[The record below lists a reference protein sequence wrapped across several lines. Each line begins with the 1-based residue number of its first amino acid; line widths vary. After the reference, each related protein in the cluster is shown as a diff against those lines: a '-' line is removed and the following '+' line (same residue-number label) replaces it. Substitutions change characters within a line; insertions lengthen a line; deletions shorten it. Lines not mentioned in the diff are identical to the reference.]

1 MSQRKKIALVGAG
14 NIGGELAALA
24 ARQELGDVW
33 LFDIPEKLGLAQGK
47 ALDLEQNGAV
57 LGYDAAIRGTADWDD
72 LAGSDVVI
80 VTAGIPRKPGMSRD
94 DLLSVNLK
102 IIRSV
107 AGNLRTRCPNAFVI
121 VVSNPLDAMVYAM
134 KEVTGFPPER
144 VVGMAG
150 VLDSA
155 RLQLFL
161 AQAAGVAV
169 KDVRAM
175 VLGGHGDTMVP
186 VPSYCT
192 INGIPVRQL
201 VSADKLTAIFERTR
215 NGGAEVVKLMGT
227 SAYYAPAASAIQMAR
242 AFLHDEK
249 RLIPCAAFLRGE
261 YGYQDLYIG
270 VPVILGGSGVEKVVE
285 IALEPGEKQML
296 DNSAKAVRE
305 LIEASK
311 RLLVCRN
318 AVADL
323 PASPGPEAIIRALGS
338 PIVHSCRTP
347 RARRTRGRAPISR
360 RTSFSLVARARY
372 GGHGQRAHSPR
383 SVDGSPGFT

>member
-1 MSQRKKIALVGAG
+1 
-14 NIGGELAALA
+14 
-24 ARQELGDVW
+24 
-33 LFDIPEKLGLAQGK
+33 
-47 ALDLEQNGAV
+47 V
-57 LGYDAAIRGTADWDD
+57 LGYDASIRGTSNWDD
-72 LAGSDVVI
+72 LTGADVVI
-80 VTAGIPRKPGMSRD
+80 VTAGVPRKPGMSRD
-94 DLLSVNLK
+94 DLLSINLK

-107 AGNLRTRCPNAFVI
+107 AENLRTRCPNAFVI

-134 KEVTGFPPER
+134 KETTGFPPER

-150 VLDSA
+150 ILDSA

-192 INGIPVRQL
+192 VNGIPVRQL
-201 VSADKLTAIFERTR
+201 VAADKLAAIIERTR
-215 NGGAEVVKLMGT
+215 NGGAELVKLMGT

-249 RLIPCAAFLRGE
+249 RLVPCAAYLRGE

-270 VPVILGGSGVEKVVE
+270 VPAILGGKGVEKIVE
-285 IALEPGEKQML
+285 IALDPSEKQML
-296 DNSAKAVRE
+296 DNSAKAVRD

-311 RLLVCRN
+311 NL
-318 AVADL
+318 
-323 PASPGPEAIIRALGS
+323 
-338 PIVHSCRTP
+338 
-347 RARRTRGRAPISR
+347 
-360 RTSFSLVARARY
+360 
-372 GGHGQRAHSPR
+372 
-383 SVDGSPGFT
+383 

>member
-1 MSQRKKIALVGAG
+1 MRGQERPRMSQRKKIALVGAG

-24 ARQELGDVW
+24 ARHELGDVW
-33 LFDIPEKLGLAQGK
+33 LFDIPEKLGVAQGK

-57 LGYDAAIRGTADWDD
+57 LGYDAAIRGTAHWDD
-72 LAGSDVVI
+72 LAGADVVI

-102 IIRSV
+102 ITRSV
-107 AGNLRTRCPNAFVI
+107 GENLRTRCPNAFVI

-134 KEVTGFPPER
+134 KEVTGFAPER

-201 VSADKLTAIFERTR
+201 ISADKLAAIIERTR

-261 YGYQDLYIG
+261 YGYRDLYIG
-270 VPVILGGSGVEKVVE
+270 VPVIIGGSGVEKVVE
-285 IALEPGEKQML
+285 IALDPAEKQML

-305 LIEASK
+305 LIEVSK
-311 RLLVCRN
+311 RL
-318 AVADL
+318 
-323 PASPGPEAIIRALGS
+323 
-338 PIVHSCRTP
+338 
-347 RARRTRGRAPISR
+347 
-360 RTSFSLVARARY
+360 
-372 GGHGQRAHSPR
+372 
-383 SVDGSPGFT
+383 

>member
-33 LFDIPEKLGLAQGK
+33 LFDIPEKVGLAQGK

-57 LGYDAAIRGTADWDD
+57 LGYDAAIRGTSNWDD
-72 LAGSDVVI
+72 LAGVDVVI

-107 AGNLRTRCPNAFVI
+107 AENLRTRCPNAFVI

-186 VPSYCT
+186 VASYCT
-192 INGIPVRQL
+192 INGIPAGQL
-201 VSADKLTAIFERTR
+201 ISADKLAAIFERTR

-227 SAYYAPAASAIQMAR
+227 SAYYAPAASAIQMAS

-261 YGYQDLYIG
+261 YGYRDLYIG
-270 VPVILGGSGVEKVVE
+270 VPVILGGTGVEKIVE

-311 RLLVCRN
+311 RL
-318 AVADL
+318 
-323 PASPGPEAIIRALGS
+323 
-338 PIVHSCRTP
+338 
-347 RARRTRGRAPISR
+347 
-360 RTSFSLVARARY
+360 
-372 GGHGQRAHSPR
+372 
-383 SVDGSPGFT
+383 